1 MKLPTT
7 PYPALVA
14 VLASL
19 CSLSALAETD
29 EELAKKALNP
39 VAAMISLPIQV
50 NYDSDI
56 GPAKD
61 GTKTLINIQPVIP
74 FTLNE
79 EWNLIS
85 RTILP
90 LVDQKNVTP
99 TAGSQSG
106 VGDIVQS
113 VFFSPKNPTAN
124 GWILGA
130 GPVLLLPSG
139 GDEFSAKKWGAGPTI
154 VALKQDSGWTYGVLA
169 NHLWSFAGEAERADI
184 SATFVQPFLSY
195 TNKSFLTLGVNTEAT
210 YDWKS
215 EKWLVPL
222 NFSATQMLKV
232 GSQPLTLTAGARY
245 WASTPKGVG
254 PEGWGFRLALT
265 LLFPK

>member
-1 MKLPTT
+1 MKNPSTI
-7 PYPALVA
+7 YPGLVGI
-14 VLASL
+14 LAGL
-19 CSLSALAETD
+19 CSFSAFAESD

-56 GPAKD
+56 GPAKE

-74 FTLNE
+74 FSMNE
-79 EWNLIS
+79 DWNLIS

-99 TAGSQSG
+99 TSGSQSG

-113 VFFSPKNPTAN
+113 VFFSPKKTTAN

-139 GDEFSAKKWGAGPTI
+139 SNEFSAKKWGAGPTI

-169 NHLWSFAGEAERADI
+169 NHLWSFAGDAERADI

-195 TNKSFLTLGVNTEAT
+195 TNKSYLTLGLNTEST

-222 NFSATQMLKV
+222 NFTATQMLKI
-232 GSQPLTLTAGARY
+232 GGQPLTLTAGARY